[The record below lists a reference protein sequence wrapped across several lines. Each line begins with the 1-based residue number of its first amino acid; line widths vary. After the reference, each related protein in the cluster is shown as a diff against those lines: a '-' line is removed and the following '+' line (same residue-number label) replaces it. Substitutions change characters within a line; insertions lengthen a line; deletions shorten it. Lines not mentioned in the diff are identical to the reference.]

1 MEIAIG
7 DNLGIFEFCDSC
19 TERKNKAHI
28 ERKSKERA
36 RCIGRERLNE
46 NPMGETQTPSLLIP
60 WTSDLLEW
68 TLGSKAGEEGPYM
81 GRLGS

>member
-1 MEIAIG
+1 
-7 DNLGIFEFCDSC
+7 
-19 TERKNKAHI
+19 
-28 ERKSKERA
+28 
-36 RCIGRERLNE
+36 
-46 NPMGETQTPSLLIP
+46 MGETQTPSLLIP